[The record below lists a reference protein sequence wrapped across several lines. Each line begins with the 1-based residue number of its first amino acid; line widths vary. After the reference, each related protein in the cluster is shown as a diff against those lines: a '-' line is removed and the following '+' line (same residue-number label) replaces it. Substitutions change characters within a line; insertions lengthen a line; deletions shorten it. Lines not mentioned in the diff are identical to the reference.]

1 MVDPTAGS
9 PIIGAVMTTLPAEP
23 QVSPVH
29 YDDRGE
35 LRTAHLRL
43 PPIDRASVRGTV
55 VICDGNELLGLDP
68 ERPGGHG
75 LDTLAHALDEALL
88 DAGYAVV
95 RADAAPHPEPDP
107 DGMLATSQALLQAAF
122 EAGGAGGRRI
132 AIGLSAA
139 APLLAIAAAE
149 KSADVMVLVAPPIL
163 EPYSNRPDRADTPQ
177 LASLG
182 LDADLAAALGGLEP
196 MSRAGR
202 SNARVLIVHG
212 AADQVVCCEDA
223 IGWRASLA
231 AAGSCARRIEIAFAG
246 HDLGPDTCRDAAV
259 ASIARFITEES

>member
-1 MVDPTAGS
+1 MP
-9 PIIGAVMTTLPAEP
+9 TLPAEV

-29 YDDRGE
+29 YADRGE
-35 LRTAHLRL
+35 LRTAELRL
-43 PPIDRASVRGTV
+43 PPIDRTSVRGTA
-55 VICDGNELLGLDP
+55 VICTGAELLGLDP
-68 ERPGGHG
+68 KRPDGEGMN
-75 LDTLAHALDEALL
+75 TLANALDEALL
-88 DAGYAVV
+88 DEGYAVV
-95 RADAAPHPEPDP
+95 RADAAPAWDPDP
-107 DGMLATSQALLQAAF
+107 DGLLATSQALLQSAF

-149 KSADVMVLVAPPIL
+149 KSADAMVLVAPPIL

-182 LDADLAAALGGLEP
+182 LDAETAATLGGLEP
-196 MSRAGR
+196 MSRAGK

-231 AAGSCARRIEIAFAG
+231 ATGSNARRIEIAFAE
-246 HDLGPDTCRDAAV
+246 HDLGPETCRDAAV